1 MAVFD
6 SKIFNGEVF
15 ERYTQTVSDLRRNEL
30 LKAGVFVNVSRDMR
44 ARFSEQVGSH
54 IVTEPIKGALGGN
67 PVNYDGVNDIDAN
80 SRSTISQKKVI
91 VGRAKAWSELDFSSD
106 ITGGENFLPLA
117 NEVAHYWDNIDQNT
131 LLAELAGIFA
141 MSDADGRKFVAAHSY
156 DISGATDSK
165 VGATTLNTAIQ
176 RAGGDNKNAF
186 TVAIMHSAVA
196 TSLENQNLLEYL
208 KYTDANGVQRDLSL
222 ATWNGRVVL
231 VDDNMP
237 VAPVYTASTD
247 TTVQAGKVYYTKDS
261 SGNYTVVSAP
271 TGNPS
276 TSNYYELTGAT
287 YTTYIL
293 GRGAFE
299 YADVGA
305 TVPYEMDRDPAKNGG
320 KTFLYSRQRKM
331 FAPRGISFTKD
342 GGTSP
347 TDADLQGGA
356 NWAIAKSADGTVT
369 YPHRA
374 IPIAR
379 IISRG

>member
-30 LKAGVFVNVSRDMR
+30 LKAGVFVNVSGDMR
-44 ARFSEQVGSH
+44 ARCSEQVGSQ

-67 PVNYDGVNDIDAN
+67 PVNYDGATDIDAS

-91 VGRAKAWSELDFSSD
+91 IGRAKAWSELDFSSD

-117 NEVAHYWDNIDQNT
+117 NEVAHYWDNVDQNT

-141 MSDADGRKFVAAHSY
+141 MSDADGRKFVATHSY
-156 DISGATDSK
+156 DISGATENK
-165 VGATTLNTAIQ
+165 VGVTTLNTAIQ

-237 VAPVYTASTD
+237 VTPVYTASTD
-247 TTVQAGKVYYTKDS
+247 TSVQAGKVYYTL
-261 SGNYTVVSAP
+261 SGGVYSVVAAP

-299 YADVGA
+299 YADVGVE
-305 TVPYEMDRDPAKNGG
+305 VPYEMARDPKTKGG

-347 TDADLQGGA
+347 TDADLQAGA
-356 NWAIAKSADGTVT
+356 NWAIAKSADGAVT

>member
-30 LKAGVFVNVSRDMR
+30 LKAGVFVNVSGDMR
-44 ARFSEQVGSH
+44 ARCSEQVGSQ

-67 PVNYDGVNDIDAN
+67 PVNYDGATDIDAS

-117 NEVAHYWDNIDQNT
+117 NEVAHYWDNVDQNT

-141 MSDADGRKFVAAHSY
+141 MSDADGRKFVATHSY
-156 DISGATDSK
+156 DISGASENK
-165 VGATTLNTAIQ
+165 VGVTTLNTAIQ

-222 ATWNGRVVL
+222 ALWNGRVVL

-237 VAPVYTASTD
+237 VTPVYTASTD
-247 TTVQAGKVYYTKDS
+247 TSVQAGKVYYTL
-261 SGNYTVVSAP
+261 SGGVYSVVAAP

-299 YADVGA
+299 YADVGVE
-305 TVPYEMDRDPAKNGG
+305 VPYEMARDPKTKGG

-347 TDADLQGGA
+347 TDADLQAGA
-356 NWAIAKSADGTVT
+356 NWAIAKSADGAVT

>member
-1 MAVFD
+1 MPCSACQ
-6 SKIFNGEVF
+6 S
-15 ERYTQTVSDLRRNEL
+15 
-30 LKAGVFVNVSRDMR
+30 
-44 ARFSEQVGSH
+44 GS
-54 IVTEPIKGALGGN
+54 
-67 PVNYDGVNDIDAN
+67 
-80 SRSTISQKKVI
+80 
-91 VGRAKAWSELDFSSD
+91 
-106 ITGGENFLPLA
+106 
-117 NEVAHYWDNIDQNT
+117 
-131 LLAELAGIFA
+131 
-141 MSDADGRKFVAAHSY
+141 
-156 DISGATDSK
+156 
-165 VGATTLNTAIQ
+165 
-176 RAGGDNKNAF
+176 
-186 TVAIMHSAVA
+186 
-196 TSLENQNLLEYL
+196 
-208 KYTDANGVQRDLSL
+208 
-222 ATWNGRVVL
+222 
-231 VDDNMP
+231 P
-237 VAPVYTASTD
+237 VADTTSEAVGTSAAASAD
-247 TTVQAGKVYYTKDS
+247 TTVQAGKVYFTKDS

-299 YADVGA
+299 YADVGVE
-305 TVPYEMDRDPAKNGG
+305 VPYEMDRDPKTKGG

>member
-1 MAVFD
+1 
-6 SKIFNGEVF
+6 
-15 ERYTQTVSDLRRNEL
+15 
-30 LKAGVFVNVSRDMR
+30 MR
-44 ARFSEQVGSH
+44 ARCSEQVGSQ

-67 PVNYDGVNDIDAN
+67 PVNYDGATDIDAS

-117 NEVAHYWDNIDQNT
+117 NEVAHYWDNVDQNT

-141 MSDADGRKFVAAHSY
+141 MSDADGRKFVASHSY
-156 DISGATDSK
+156 DISGATDNK
-165 VGATTLNTAIQ
+165 VGVTTLNTAIQ

-222 ATWNGRVVL
+222 ALWNGRVVL

-247 TTVQAGKVYYTKDS
+247 TSVQAGKVYYTL
-261 SGNYTVVSAP
+261 SGGVYSVVSAP
-271 TGNPS
+271 SGNPS

-299 YADVGA
+299 YADVGVE
-305 TVPYEMDRDPAKNGG
+305 VPYEMARDPKTKGG

-347 TDADLQGGA
+347 TDADLQSGA
-356 NWAIAKSADGTVT
+356 NWAVAKSADGAVT